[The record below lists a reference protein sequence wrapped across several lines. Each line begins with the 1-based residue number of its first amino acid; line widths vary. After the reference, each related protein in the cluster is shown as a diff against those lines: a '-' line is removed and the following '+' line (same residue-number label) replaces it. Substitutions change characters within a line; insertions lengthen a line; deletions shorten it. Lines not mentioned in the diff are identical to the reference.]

1 MFGQV
6 GFSDFRFRALDF
18 LGSRVFLFRIWGSMC
33 FKFTIRGN
41 VWGLSVGRVHSL
53 GISGSRV

>member
-18 LGSRVFLFRIWGSMC
+18 LGSRVFLFRISDLGVYVFQIYDSGKC
-33 FKFTIRGN
+33 L
-41 VWGLSVGRVHSL
+41 GLVGR
-53 GISGSRV
+53 